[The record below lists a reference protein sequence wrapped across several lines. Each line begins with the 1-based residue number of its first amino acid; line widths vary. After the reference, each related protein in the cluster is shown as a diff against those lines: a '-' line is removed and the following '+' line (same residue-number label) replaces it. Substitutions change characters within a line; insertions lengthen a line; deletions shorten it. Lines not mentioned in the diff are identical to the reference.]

1 MPEGTPHNTGNTHDA
16 AQHHAASSSLA
27 GRPAAPT
34 PSPQTGFGQ
43 QIALHTAAMLFGA
56 SALFGEHI
64 AASSTMIVFGRGLF
78 SWLALTVIALAGLAG
93 LRSAARLSG
102 GAPWQGIA
110 PASAVRLL
118 IAGVLLAVHWL
129 AFFLAIKE
137 GGVAVGTLGFACF
150 PAFVILLEWP
160 LRRERPSLGD
170 AGVIALVCIGL
181 ALVTPQFDWQAN
193 ATVGLAWGVLSG
205 AIYAVIALSN
215 RVLGAQASPLQASWW
230 QCLAIV
236 IVLAPFIGREAF
248 ALPAAQWGWLA
259 CLGVV
264 CTALAYTLF
273 IHALRTVKASQA
285 AVVIALEPVY
295 AIAFAWVLFG
305 TSPTLKMLVGGVCI
319 VGAVAWS
326 GWMRGRRGA
335 H

>member
-1 MPEGTPHNTGNTHDA
+1 MPEG
-16 AQHHAASSSLA
+16 ASSAAARARAPHGGA
-27 GRPAAPT
+27 GH
-34 PSPQTGFGQ
+34 
-43 QIALHTAAMLFGA
+43 QIALHAAAMLFGA

-78 SWLALTVIALAGLAG
+78 SWIALTVIALAGLAG
-93 LRSAARLSG
+93 LRAAARLSG
-102 GAPWQGIA
+102 GAPWRGL
-110 PASAVRLL
+110 PASAALRLFV
-118 IAGVLLAVHWL
+118 AGGLLAVHWL
-129 AFFLAIKE
+129 AFFLAIKA

-160 LRRERPSLGD
+160 LRRERPGAGD
-170 AGVIALVCIGL
+170 LGVIGLVCVGL
-181 ALVTPQFDWQAN
+181 ALVTPAFDWRAG
-193 ATVGLAWGVLSG
+193 ASVGLAWGVLSG

-230 QCLAIV
+230 QCLGIV
-236 IVLAPFIGREAF
+236 LVLAPLAWREALT
-248 ALPAAQWGWLA
+248 LPAAQWGWLA

-273 IHALRTVKASQA
+273 IHALRAVKASQA

-295 AIAFAWVLFG
+295 AIAFAWALFG
-305 TSPTLKMLVGGVCI
+305 TSPTLKMAVGGVCI

-326 GWMRGRRGA
+326 GAMRSRRA
-335 H
+335 SR

>member
-1 MPEGTPHNTGNTHDA
+1 MPEAAPETAATGNSLTSDTAVPPHGG
-16 AQHHAASSSLA
+16 AS
-27 GRPAAPT
+27 
-34 PSPQTGFGQ
+34 Q
-43 QIALHTAAMLFGA
+43 QIALHVAAMLFGA

-64 AASSTMIVFGRGLF
+64 AASSTLIVFGRGLF
-78 SWLALTVIALAGLAG
+78 SWLSLSVIAIAGLAG
-93 LRSAARLSG
+93 MRSAARLSG
-102 GAPWQGIA
+102 GAPWQGLSC
-110 PASAVRLL
+110 ASALRL
-118 IAGVLLAVHWL
+118 IVAGVLLAAHWL
-129 AFFLAIKE
+129 AFFLAIKA

-160 LRRERPSLGD
+160 LRRERPTLGD
-170 AGVIALVCIGL
+170 AGVIGLVCIGL
-181 ALVTPQFDWQAN
+181 ALVTPAFDWQAG

-205 AIYAVIALSN
+205 AIYAVIALFN
-215 RVLGAQASPLQASWW
+215 RVLGAQASPLRASWW
-230 QCLAIV
+230 QCLGILL
-236 IVLAPFIGREAF
+236 VLGPFAWREALT
-248 ALPAAQWGWLA
+248 LPAVQWGWLA

-305 TSPTLKMLVGGVCI
+305 TSPTLKMAVGGVFI

-326 GWMRGRRGA
+326 GSMRSRRSS